1 MSKLETNTIDTVSGT
16 TTLTIGSTNTS
27 TIDFSN
33 PANVTLNAAMKNQHA
48 FFAADCS
55 GISFASSSSTKMIYQ
70 TELFDLSSAYNT
82 TNGRFT
88 APEAGYYYF
97 FANWR
102 APVASGNNCRC
113 DISFYKNGTAFG
125 AINGMNQTNSNDYAS
140 YGTAVLNLVAN
151 DYIEVYGNQN
161 GGTTITTSNSNNAGT
176 GTIGGTGFMGYKI
189 IT

>member
-48 FFAADCS
+48 FYASDSS
-55 GISFASSSSTKMIYQ
+55 GISVASSTNTKMIYV
-70 TELFDLSSAYNT
+70 TEIFDLSSAYNT
-82 TNGRFT
+82 SNGRFT

-97 FANWR
+97 FANYR
-102 APVASGNNCRC
+102 QTTGTNPSRC

-125 AINGMNQTNSNDYAS
+125 AIGGMNQQNTNDYSS
-140 YGTAVLNLVAN
+140 YGTLILNLNAN
-151 DYIEVYGNQN
+151 DYIEVYASQN
-161 GGTTITTSNSNNAGT
+161 GGATTSTNNNNNT
-176 GTIGGTGFMGYKI
+176 GGIGTGFMGYKI